1 MEGKGMLENTVDVS
15 EAKLRALKKSEK
27 DKNFGLLV
35 ETSNQRRPLN
45 TWYFLIMKH
54 RLSDSP
60 VEYGKKYS
68 YLGEGINQ
76 RVNHV
81 HRRAGNVIVENLHDD
96 DDEDDDDGEDGE
108 DDDKDNEGSH
118 VEDRSVRVPN
128 RKLKS
133 QLARFKSLKIFD
145 TEKPAGGVTD
155 SANYGGR

>member
-15 EAKLRALKKSEK
+15 EAKLRALRKSKK

-60 VEYGKKYS
+60 VEYGTKYS
-68 YLGEGINQ
+68 YLG
-76 RVNHV
+76 
-81 HRRAGNVIVENLHDD
+81 
-96 DDEDDDDGEDGE
+96 
-108 DDDKDNEGSH
+108 
-118 VEDRSVRVPN
+118 
-128 RKLKS
+128 KLKS